1 MNNNFRPVYEQPIYK
16 IIIPVCD
23 LSLDKAI
30 PQFAAA
36 IDAQIDCDDASE
48 DFKKKKLHSN
58 IRSSS
63 TDSMT
68 RPYRGGLVYKRT
80 RSFPPPATMRS
91 CYRSSTQPH
100 SSVSCS
106 SSSPH
111 SSSVS
116 WHFSSASSRAKKS
129 KRPFTSAHRN
139 SRAPSSV
146 AWQSRP
152 DRHQSVAV
160 GLGGAHEP
168 GNLDLAGRLLLAEER
183 NLRTFGGAAV
193 TASGMHERDECK

>member
-80 RSFPPPATMRS
+80 RSFPPPRYNEIMLPLINPA
-91 CYRSSTQPH
+91 
-100 SSVSCS
+100 
-106 SSSPH
+106 
-111 SSSVS
+111 
-116 WHFSSASSRAKKS
+116 
-129 KRPFTSAHRN
+129 PF
-139 SRAPSSV
+139 
-146 AWQSRP
+146 
-152 DRHQSVAV
+152 
-160 GLGGAHEP
+160 LC
-168 GNLDLAGRLLLAEER
+168 LLLV
-183 NLRTFGGAAV
+183 FVAALFIGV
-193 TASGMHERDECK
+193 MAFFLGILKGKEIEATLHKRS